1 MKTFAIFLAVMA
13 LLLFTSID
21 MNKTDRMRLD
31 LMEEDI
37 IKSTK
42 VLDSLLLEGIRL
54 EDKIDSLAYILQD
67 KEIELTLKNK

>member
-1 MKTFAIFLAVMA
+1 MKTFAIFLAAMA